1 MKTVDAIKFYPDV
14 LKEFLDFYSNGVDIG
29 IYTKIDYMVWRF
41 LVRSSKENKEVFV
54 YNDIDNSKLLVFDNQ
69 SASEKAEVPDFYTA
83 IWSFPGNTCSCQ
95 YTIKEKENNDMNYN
109 DIETKG
115 RTTSSYEDDFVKGC
129 NKTTAETIKPT
140 MNFDFGPI
148 SDGVA
153 ISPYGLA
160 IRASDG
166 KWLTYNPANHQ
177 TVDVTGFIF
186 NFKGMIYKMPVAIS
200 AIAVGDL
207 IVHQRKPM
215 YVTDVTDSNIEVV
228 DILSSEAKK
237 IIPVTNMFGF
247 NFITKIT
254 SIVNLGT
261 TTPSPEQPF
270 GNIMPMIMADMVFGG
285 NDESS
290 AFGNMDMSKLAMI
303 SMMTGNANP
312 FGSLFNFG
320 GIAGSAPTGDSK

>member
-1 MKTVDAIKFYPDV
+1 MVINSSHLKDILDKYTEACSYRGKQKVDYQSWRTMVKLTNIPNEYEVNFVQKPGLDV
-14 LKEFLDFYSNGVDIG
+14 PALQFVTSDGFASHVVINKDFMQFLQERVDIKM
-29 IYTKIDYMVWRF
+29 TTR
-41 LVRSSKENKEVFV
+41 N
-54 YNDIDNSKLLVFDNQ
+54 NS
-69 SASEKAEVPDFYTA
+69 
-83 IWSFPGNTCSCQ
+83 I
-95 YTIKEKENNDMNYN
+95 MN
-109 DIETKG
+109 
-115 RTTSSYEDDFVKGC
+115 
-129 NKTTAETIKPT
+129 

-160 IRASDG
+160 IRAADG

-215 YVTDVTDSNIEVV
+215 YVTDVTDNNIEVV

-254 SIVNLGT
+254 SIINLGT

-285 NDESS
+285 NDEDS

-303 SMMTGNANP
+303 SMMTGNSNP